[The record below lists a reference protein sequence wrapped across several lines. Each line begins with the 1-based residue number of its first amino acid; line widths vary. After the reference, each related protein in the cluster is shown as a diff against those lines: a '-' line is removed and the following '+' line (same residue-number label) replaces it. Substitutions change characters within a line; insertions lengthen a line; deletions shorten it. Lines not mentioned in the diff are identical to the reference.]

1 MSLRHVHLRANFP
14 PEAQLTLSVIVRRA
28 ISTVMLQTVQIGP
41 LTSEGRVR
49 FGFAAPHATLHTFFI
64 LQPGAPRGL
73 RFEGYS
79 PPF

>member
-1 MSLRHVHLRANFP
+1 MSLGHIHLRANFP
-14 PEAQLTLSVIVRRA
+14 PEAQLTLSVIVRRT

-49 FGFAAPHATLHTFFI
+49 FDFAAPHATLHTLFI
-64 LQPGAPRGL
+64 PQPEVPRDLG
-73 RFEGYS
+73 FEGYS